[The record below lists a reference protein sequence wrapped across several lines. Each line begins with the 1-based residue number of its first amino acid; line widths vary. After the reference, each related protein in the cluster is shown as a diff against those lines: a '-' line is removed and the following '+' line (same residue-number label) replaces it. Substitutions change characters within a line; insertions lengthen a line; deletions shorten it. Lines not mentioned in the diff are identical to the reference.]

1 MSIAIQIL
9 PNVLTG
15 LEWSGC
21 AMAMSGSLLVALHN
35 RASRWGWISYL
46 CSNLV
51 WSAFA
56 LVTGT
61 YGLFVQ
67 QLGFTATSLYGLYR
81 HTQYHRD
88 LDRQSAAGA
97 AAA

>member
-1 MSIAIQIL
+1 MVRLRAGHERFAAGRAAQQ
-9 PNVLTG
+9 G
-15 LEWSGC
+15 L
-21 AMAMSGSLLVALHN
+21 AL
-35 RASRWGWISYL
+35 GLDLYL
-46 CSNLV
+46 CSNTV

-88 LDRQSAAGA
+88 TDAGKQPA
-97 AAA
+97 